1 MASRDDDRL
10 RIKPGAP
17 KRPDGSQSG
26 QRAQRF
32 VSQVLKQVS
41 KAGAKSS
48 GAARCASRIDLRTG
62 PRGRRAWR
70 AARWEPTRGA

>member
-1 MASRDDDRL
+1 MASRDEDRL

-26 QRAQRF
+26 QRAKRF

-41 KAGAKSS
+41 KAGVE
-48 GAARCASRIDLRTG
+48 LT
-62 PRGRRAWR
+62 PFRGHFNVVI
-70 AARWEPTRGA
+70 